1 MSTGADMSDV
11 QNIPLN
17 HSEPFSCSQH
27 FIHVNAEPD
36 IVSAVNSSQ
45 QNWKVRSSE
54 RRGASTDAVADVAG
68 VRESQLRSPLGH
80 RESIELYLVMHRS

>member
-1 MSTGADMSDV
+1 MSDV

-17 HSEPFSCSQH
+17 HSEPFFCSQL

-36 IVSAVNSSQ
+36 IVSAINSSQ
-45 QNWKVRSSE
+45 QKWKVRSSE

-68 VRESQLRSPLGH
+68 VRESQLRSPPGH
-80 RESIELYLVMHRS
+80 RESIDLYLVMHRS